1 MRALLGAA
9 AALLVLGAGCATTK
23 QATLENQTAV
33 CGFLG
38 DSCQMLKPGGKGE
51 AAERW
56 INPSAQFTQYN
67 KVMIATVGF
76 FGADASKVSTKDQ
89 QALTDFS
96 YKALNEALSKKFQV
110 VDQPG
115 PGVAKVQVAILDA
128 EAATPGLRSISMA
141 VPQLRVLTTVA
152 SLGTQNFPFA
162 GGVEAALKITDTA
175 TGQTLA
181 AAVDRRM
188 GGSAMRAAAQWQ
200 WGDAE
205 NAIKAWAEQI
215 ATRLYEYTSGTKKP

>member
-1 MRALLGAA
+1 MRTVLGLA
-9 AALLVLGAGCATTK
+9 AALLVLGTGCATTK
-23 QATLENQTAV
+23 QAKLEDSTAV

-38 DSCQMLKPGGKGE
+38 DACQMLKPGQKGE

-56 INPSAQFTQYN
+56 VNSSAQFTQYN
-67 KVMIATVGF
+67 KVMISAVGF
-76 FGADASKVSTKDQ
+76 FGAEASKVSPKSQ
-89 QALTDFS
+89 QALTEFF
-96 YKALNEALSKKFQV
+96 YKSLNDELSKKYQV

-128 EAATPGLRSISMA
+128 EAATPGMRSISMA
-141 VPQLRVLTTVA
+141 VPQLRMLTSIA
-152 SLGTQNFPFA
+152 SLGTENFPFA
-162 GGVEAALKITDTA
+162 GGVEAALKVTDSA
-175 TGQTLA
+175 TGQPLA

-188 GGSAMRAAAQWQ
+188 GASAMRAAAQWQ